1 MSKTN
6 YISIID
12 FGSSKITVLVGEKL
26 KDNVFNILGSGEI
39 EYDGFY
45 QGKFIEP
52 GKLKSAVY
60 SAIALAEDSSGIT
73 IEELHVGVPGE
84 FTSLKCAEGSIA
96 VSVKNKIRE
105 EDVNKLINRLN
116 TFKDID
122 EYKFISCSPIYFTL
136 DDNVKVIDPVGRT
149 SQKLGGIFS
158 YFLANKNFILPIDNL
173 FAGTGR
179 KILSYIPSVLAEA
192 MFLFEPK
199 VRDQYA
205 ILMDV
210 GYLTTNIMLVR
221 GEGLLHL
228 KSYPLGG
235 AHLTTDLFEI
245 LEIDNFKDAELLKRR
260 IDLNLQPEDN
270 DTYDIRKQGEIKS
283 FNMKFCNRIV
293 TARLRDFVKILE
305 KAFSECQYDFPED
318 IVIYLTGNGIS
329 HIRGAKEYL
338 TEKLGV
344 EVRLVLPP
352 VPQLNKPQ
360 FSSSIGVLNYAV
372 KKEVKK
378 LNILDKIMSILNG
391 GNKHD

>member
-1 MSKTN
+1 M
-6 YISIID
+6 
-12 FGSSKITVLVGEKL
+12 
-26 KDNVFNILGSGEI
+26 
-39 EYDGFY
+39 
-45 QGKFIEP
+45 
-52 GKLKSAVY
+52 
-60 SAIALAEDSSGIT
+60 
-73 IEELHVGVPGE
+73 
-84 FTSLKCAEGSIA
+84 
-96 VSVKNKIRE
+96 
-105 EDVNKLINRLN
+105 
-116 TFKDID
+116 
-122 EYKFISCSPIYFTL
+122 
-136 DDNVKVIDPVGRT
+136 
-149 SQKLGGIFS
+149 
-158 YFLANKNFILPIDNL
+158 
-173 FAGTGR
+173 
-179 KILSYIPSVLAEA
+179 
-192 MFLFEPK
+192 
-199 VRDQYA
+199 
-205 ILMDV
+205 
-210 GYLTTNIMLVR
+210 
-221 GEGLLHL
+221 
-228 KSYPLGG
+228 GG

-293 TARLRDFVKILE
+293 TARLGDFVKILE